1 MPRDHFRDA
10 PQTGRRTPGGGL
22 AAATLAAVLLL
33 VATTPSAA
41 RPQAEAEGAA
51 VGQPSPRVTP
61 VVGSSWLEV
70 RGTSMERSAM
80 GRGGRSAPDL
90 PKVTFLPTSKL
101 RRLER
106 PDPPALTEEFVLTG
120 ADLYRL
126 SCRSCHTAAGTGS
139 PPEVKSLIDPIRA
152 TSAEN
157 TLRQM
162 EARGR
167 SIPKELADTLATQA
181 RASFFQRLEHG
192 GERMPIFN
200 HLSAE
205 EIDALFVYLEQ
216 LADVPG
222 ARERPPVQV
231 KASVARVGELVVKGT
246 CHTCHAAAGRGG
258 GPEILQQ
265 GIIPSLDTFPE
276 QKPASFLVK
285 KVREGAPIAAGWS
298 GRGRMP
304 IFSYLTDDEVRA
316 AYTYLVL
323 YPPEGGR

>member
-1 MPRDHFRDA
+1 MPRDSQDV
-10 PQTGRRTPGGGL
+10 PRRGCRAPGGSP

-33 VATTPSAA
+33 ASVAPSAA
-41 RPQAEAEGAA
+41 RPQAEAGGAA
-51 VGQPSPRVTP
+51 AGRPAPRVTP

-80 GRGGRSAPDL
+80 GRGGRSAPEL
-90 PKVTFLPTSKL
+90 PAVTFLPTSEL

-139 PPEVKSLIDPIRA
+139 PPEVKPLIDPIRA
-152 TSAEN
+152 TSAEI

-167 SIPKELADTLATQA
+167 SIPKELAETLAAQG

-192 GERMPIFN
+192 GERMPVFD

-205 EIDALFVYLEQ
+205 EIDALFLYLEQ

-222 ARERPPVQV
+222 ARARPAAQV
-231 KASVARVGELVVKGT
+231 KASVARVGELLVKGT

-258 GPEILQQ
+258 GPEVLQR
-265 GIIPSLDTFPE
+265 GVIPSLDTFPE
-276 QKPASFLVK
+276 QKSVSFLVH
-285 KVREGAPIAAGWS
+285 KVREGAPIAEGWS

-304 IFSYLTDDEVRA
+304 VFSYLTDDEVRA
-316 AYTYLVL
+316 AYDYLVL
-323 YPPEGGR
+323 YRPEGR